1 MAIVPYR
8 FLTRTLYAIPY
19 MKSLPGDDDGLP
31 ELPAAGRIDPQS
43 DIDDLKVFAD
53 VRLAW
58 NELGIAVSATVT
70 GKENHPIGDS
80 DRPRVTDGLTLWL
93 DTRADRT
100 GHRATRTCHQ
110 FHLLAAGGGKGK
122 DEPCVVQTKI
132 NRALQDAPLATVADI
147 PFHCERTK
155 KGYHIEAFFNAGLL
169 AGYDPDQYPRM
180 GMFYAVMDFELGEQ
194 TPGVTSDFPYWEDPS
209 LWATLEMTRGK

>member
-1 MAIVPYR
+1 MAIVPHR

-19 MKSLPGDDDGLP
+19 MKNLPGDDDGLP
-31 ELPAAGRIDPQS
+31 ELPASGRIDPQS

-70 GKENHPIGDS
+70 GKENHPIGDN
-80 DRPRVTDGLTLWL
+80 DRPRVSDGLTLWL

-155 KGYHIEAFFNAGLL
+155 KGYHIEAFFNKHLL
-169 AGYDPDQYPRM
+169 P
-180 GMFYAVMDFELGEQ
+180 
-194 TPGVTSDFPYWEDPS
+194 
-209 LWATLEMTRGK
+209 